1 MGRSTIPPLLLEDS
15 DAHSLQLLLLHLFVL
30 LPLSLSSCSSS
41 CSYSRDR
48 KLTRLLC
55 ESLGNINCHT
65 TMIFHV
71 SDSASSYMETLT
83 TIQLASRIHRTRNK
97 SKVGLVSPP
106 HPSPI
111 DPHRRST
118 QNPLLWSCDFL
129 KIISIYF
136 VILSLIKLINLLQF
150 CYSHLLFI

>member
-1 MGRSTIPPLLLEDS
+1 ML
-15 DAHSLQLLLLHLFVL
+15 
-30 LPLSLSSCSSS
+30 LSLILSTSSHSTCSFSSLSSSSCSSS
-41 CSYSRDR
+41 YFSSRDR

-83 TIQLASRIHRTRNK
+83 TMQLASRIHRTRNK

-106 HPSPI
+106 LQHTQ
-111 DPHRRST
+111 PHA
-118 QNPLLWSCDFL
+118 L
-129 KIISIYF
+129 
-136 VILSLIKLINLLQF
+136 VM
-150 CYSHLLFI
+150 